1 MSITKNAFLRY
12 QTLNRCFKNNGRNY
26 LIADLLEEVN
36 TALFDDNPSN
46 NGIQIRQL
54 RDDIKFMKSEAGF
67 NAPIESRVIDGK
79 KHAYFYIDPNFSI
92 SNMPINETEL
102 LQFKNA
108 LTLLSR
114 FEGSPG
120 FEWISE
126 VSVILQDS
134 FGLKTNNE
142 KVISFERNLD
152 YTGENYI
159 SQLFNAIV
167 NKRVLS
173 IEYEPFGQE
182 MTVINFHPY
191 FLKQYNNRWFVFGL
205 NEENNIATWNLA
217 LDRIKSLE
225 EIHVTYRQNETDWD
239 FHFSSIYGVSK
250 PFDKNE
256 EEIHLLF
263 SKRQAPYIITKPI
276 HETQKHYELEDGLL
290 VKIKVIPNFD
300 LEQLILSF
308 GEGVK
313 VLLPIHL
320 KEKISARI
328 ELSLSKYKEN

>member
-142 KVISFERNLD
+142 KVISFETNLD
-152 YTGENYI
+152 YTGENFI
-159 SQLFNAIV
+159 TQLFNAIV

-182 MTVINFHPY
+182 RSTIQFHPY

-320 KEKISARI
+320 KEKISDRI
-328 ELSLSKYKEN
+328 ELSLSQYKEN

>member
-1 MSITKNAFLRY
+1 MTVIKNAFLRY
-12 QTLNRCFKNNGRNY
+12 QTLDRCFKNNGRKY
-26 LIADLLEEVN
+26 LIDNLLEQVN
-36 TALFDDNPSN
+36 TALFEDNPSN
-46 NGIQIRQL
+46 SGIQIRQL
-54 RDDIKFMKSEAGF
+54 RDDIKYMKSERGF
-67 NAPIESRVIDGK
+67 NAPIDSKVFDGK
-79 KHAYFYIDPNFSI
+79 KHAYFYSDPNFSI
-92 SNMPINETEL
+92 NNMPINETEIH
-102 LQFKNA
+102 QFKNA

-167 NKRVLS
+167 NNRVLS
-173 IEYEPFGQE
+173 IEYSPFGQE
-182 MTVINFHPY
+182 RSAIQFHPY

-217 LDRIKSLE
+217 LDRIKSVE
-225 EIHVTYRQNETDWD
+225 EINKSYRQNETDWD

-250 PFDKNE
+250 PFDQNE

-276 HETQKHYELEDGLL
+276 HETQKHYEVEEGLL
-290 VKIKVIPNFD
+290 VKIKVIPNFE

-313 VLLPIHL
+313 VLEPDSL
-320 KEKISARI
+320 KKRI
-328 ELSLSKYKEN
+328 LNRVQKVLDQYH

>member
-1 MSITKNAFLRY
+1 M
-12 QTLNRCFKNNGRNY
+12 
-26 LIADLLEEVN
+26 
-36 TALFDDNPSN
+36 
-46 NGIQIRQL
+46 
-54 RDDIKFMKSEAGF
+54 
-67 NAPIESRVIDGK
+67 
-79 KHAYFYIDPNFSI
+79 
-92 SNMPINETEL
+92 
-102 LQFKNA
+102 
-108 LTLLSR
+108 
-114 FEGSPG
+114 
-120 FEWISE
+120 
-126 VSVILQDS
+126 
-134 FGLKTNNE
+134 
-142 KVISFERNLD
+142 ISFERNLD
-152 YTGENYI
+152 YTGENFI
-159 SQLFNAIV
+159 TQLFNAIV

-182 MTVINFHPY
+182 MSAIQFHPY

-276 HETQKHYELEDGLL
+276 HETQKHYEVEDGLL

>member
-1 MSITKNAFLRY
+1 MSTNKNAILRY
-12 QTLNRCFKNNGRNY
+12 KTLNRCFQNTGRKY
-26 LIADLLEEVN
+26 SFDDLLNEVN
-36 TALFDDNPSN
+36 NVLLDDAPESS
-46 NGIQIRQL
+46 GINIRQL
-54 RDDIKFMKSEAGF
+54 RADLQFMRSEVGYS
-67 NAPIESRVIDGK
+67 APIESEIFSGK
-79 KHAYFYIDPNFSI
+79 KHVYFYSDPNFSI
-92 SNMPINETEL
+92 HNSPLNETEIH
-102 LQFKNA
+102 QFKNA

-152 YTGENYI
+152 YTGENFI
-159 SQLFNAIV
+159 TQLFNAIV

-182 MTVINFHPY
+182 MSAIQFHPY

-308 GEGVK
+308 GERVK

-320 KEKISARI
+320 KEKISDRI
-328 ELSLSKYKEN
+328 ELSLSQYKEN

>member
-46 NGIQIRQL
+46 NGIQIRQF

-182 MTVINFHPY
+182 RSAIHFHPY

-225 EIHVTYRQNETDWD
+225 EIHKSYRQNETDWD

-276 HETQKHYELEDGLL
+276 HETQKHYEVEDGLL

>member
-152 YTGENYI
+152 YTGENFI
-159 SQLFNAIV
+159 TQLFNAIV

-182 MTVINFHPY
+182 MSAIQFHPY

-308 GEGVK
+308 GERVK

>member
-1 MSITKNAFLRY
+1 MTVIKNAFLRY
-12 QTLNRCFKNNGRNY
+12 QTLDRCFKNNGRKY
-26 LIADLLEEVN
+26 LIDNLLEEVN

-46 NGIQIRQL
+46 SGIQIRQL
-54 RDDIKFMKSEAGF
+54 RDDIKYMKSERGF
-67 NAPIESRVIDGK
+67 NAPIDSKVIDGK
-79 KHAYFYIDPNFSI
+79 KHAYFYSDPNFSI
-92 SNMPINETEL
+92 NNMPINETEV

-126 VSVILQDS
+126 VSVILKDS

-182 MTVINFHPY
+182 RSAIHFHPY

-225 EIHVTYRQNETDWD
+225 EIHKSYRQNETDWD

-276 HETQKHYELEDGLL
+276 HETQKHYEVEEGLL
-290 VKIKVIPNFD
+290 VKIKVIPNFE

-308 GEGVK
+308 GDGVK
-313 VLLPIHL
+313 VVSPIHL
-320 KEKISARI
+320 REKIFSRI
-328 ELSLSKYKEN
+328 QNSLNQYLEK

>member
-1 MSITKNAFLRY
+1 MTVIKNAFLRY
-12 QTLNRCFKNNGRNY
+12 QTLDRCFKNNGRKY
-26 LIADLLEEVN
+26 LIDNLLEQVN
-36 TALFDDNPSN
+36 TALFEDNPSN
-46 NGIQIRQL
+46 SGIQIRQL
-54 RDDIKFMKSEAGF
+54 RDDIKYMKSERGF
-67 NAPIESRVIDGK
+67 NAPIDSKVFDGK
-79 KHAYFYIDPNFSI
+79 KHAYFYSDPNFSI
-92 SNMPINETEL
+92 NNMPINETEIH
-102 LQFKNA
+102 QFKNA

-167 NKRVLS
+167 NNSVLS
-173 IEYEPFGQE
+173 IEYSPFGQE
-182 MTVINFHPY
+182 RSAIQFHPY

-217 LDRIKSLE
+217 LDRIKSVE
-225 EIHVTYRQNETDWD
+225 EINKSYRQNETDWD

-250 PFDKNE
+250 PFDQNE

-276 HETQKHYELEDGLL
+276 HETQKHYEVEEGLL
-290 VKIKVIPNFD
+290 VKIKVIPNFE

-313 VLLPIHL
+313 VLEPDSL
-320 KEKISARI
+320 KKRI
-328 ELSLSKYKEN
+328 LNRVQKVLDQYH

>member
-92 SNMPINETEL
+92 SNMPINETEIH
-102 LQFKNA
+102 QFKNA

-182 MTVINFHPY
+182 RSAIHFHPY

-225 EIHVTYRQNETDWD
+225 EIYKSYRQNETDWD

-276 HETQKHYELEDGLL
+276 HETQKHYEVEDGLL

>member
-1 MSITKNAFLRY
+1 MTVIKNAFLRY
-12 QTLNRCFKNNGRNY
+12 QTLDRCFKNTGRKY
-26 LIADLLEEVN
+26 LIDNLLEEVN

-46 NGIQIRQL
+46 SGIQIRQL
-54 RDDIKFMKSEAGF
+54 RDDIKYMKSERGF
-67 NAPIESRVIDGK
+67 NAPIDSKVIDGK
-79 KHAYFYIDPNFSI
+79 KHAYFYSDPNFSI
-92 SNMPINETEL
+92 NNMPINETEIH
-102 LQFKNA
+102 QFKNA

-152 YTGENYI
+152 YSGENYI

-167 NKRVLS
+167 NKRVLN
-173 IEYEPFGQE
+173 IEYSPFGQE
-182 MTVINFHPY
+182 MSAIQFHPY

-217 LDRIKSLE
+217 LDRIKSIE
-225 EIHVTYRQNETDWD
+225 ELNVSYQDNETDWD

-276 HETQKHYELEDGLL
+276 HETQKHYEVEDGLL

-308 GEGVK
+308 GERVK

-328 ELSLSKYKEN
+328 ELSLSKYIEN